1 MDCRIPRKF
10 ADRMYLSSKS
20 TTPALRKA
28 ALPGFRAKN
37 HVHQRCPDKRLLL
50 PSIFDCEKS
59 GKTNWS
65 RLCMSWISLLWIYR
79 LDGEPN
85 VATVLLKDGYFFE
98 TIAPDLEQISM
109 GSGP

>member
-1 MDCRIPRKF
+1 MHELDIAFMDIC
-10 ADRMYLSSKS
+10 
-20 TTPALRKA
+20 
-28 ALPGFRAKN
+28 
-37 HVHQRCPDKRLLL
+37 
-50 PSIFDCEKS
+50 
-59 GKTNWS
+59 
-65 RLCMSWISLLWIYR
+65 